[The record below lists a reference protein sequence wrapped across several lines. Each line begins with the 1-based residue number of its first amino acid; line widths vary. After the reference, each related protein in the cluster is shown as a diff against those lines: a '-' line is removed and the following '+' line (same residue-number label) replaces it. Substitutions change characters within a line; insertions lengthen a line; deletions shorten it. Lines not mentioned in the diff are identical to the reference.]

1 MAKLIIQSGPGIG
14 ADKTINDKM
23 VVGRLQT
30 CDLPIQEGKSSRSH
44 FQIERIGSSFQL
56 KDLGSRNGTNLN
68 DEPVTKARLLSNG
81 DVIQVGETRL
91 VFFLAAP
98 KLDKGDSF
106 AGYEILS
113 APIPNAC
120 GYRFKARQRS
130 LDREVVLETL
140 SPDFTSNKDVSSR
153 FLEMMNTASQFDHPN
168 ILEIYEVGTENDIPF
183 ASTPPFEGT
192 TLRRA
197 VRSGEIS
204 LADALKILVH
214 AADALHHV
222 NNRKAIH
229 GRLSPSSI
237 LVTEDDYRIKLVGFG
252 VDPRGRHTD
261 PALPEPEWHAAFCS
275 PEVGRGLDPSIA
287 GDLYSLGAIAYWLV
301 TGHPPYKAETAME
314 ILRLHA
320 SPAAVVPTKE
330 LMPDIA
336 AMIGRA
342 IDRLLKKSPSE
353 RPENSRAAKKL
364 LENALEVSREK
375 PGKISKIHSR
385 PRGIPQISTAD
396 LEEELSG
403 EVTRT
408 PNQTTIHKK
417 KTRGP
422 RASAA
427 GPRASARA
435 SKGSARGPKSS
446 ARASNSATRKKRHES
461 ARVREASSERARK
474 QPVSSRVKVTEGIS
488 DRLVSPEALDSG
500 RGRRKSGSFMIP
512 LVFIILLY
520 VGSFFVTR
528 ILLRLLE
535 AS

>member
-56 KDLGSRNGTNLN
+56 KDLGSRNGTHLN

-91 VFFLAAP
+91 VFFLEAP
-98 KLDKGDSF
+98 KLNKGDSF

-140 SPDFTSNKDVSSR
+140 SPDFSSNKEISSR

-168 ILEIYEVGTENDIPF
+168 ILEIYEVGTEDGIPF

-214 AADALHHV
+214 MADALHHV
-222 NNRKAIH
+222 NHRKAIH

-261 PALPEPEWHAAFCS
+261 PALPEPEWHASFCS
-275 PEVGRGLDPSIA
+275 PEVGRGLDPSVA

-320 SPAAVVPTKE
+320 SPAAVVSTKE

-336 AMIGRA
+336 PMIGRA

-385 PRGIPQISTAD
+385 PRGIPQISTTD
-396 LEEELSG
+396 LEQDSSG
-403 EVTRT
+403 EATRS
-408 PNQTTIHKK
+408 PNQTTIAKK
-417 KTRGP
+417 KRGP
-422 RASAA
+422 RASAG
-427 GPRASARA
+427 GPRA
-435 SKGSARGPKSS
+435 S

-461 ARVREASSERARK
+461 ARVRETSSERARK

-500 RGRRKSGSFMIP
+500 RGRRKSGSFLIP
-512 LVFIILLY
+512 IVFIILLY